1 MKKKLITEDDR
12 VEFNHEKD
20 LSYEDSGGKNV
31 ILFVEGNEVGHCKV
45 WLDSEM
51 DGREYLTINHV
62 ITYLDTL
69 TEVQAG
75 RIIKK

>member
-1 MKKKLITEDDR
+1 MKTKLITEDDQ
-12 VEFNHEKD
+12 VEFKHEND
-20 LSYEDSGGKNV
+20 LSYKDTGGKNV
-31 ILFVEGNEVGHCKV
+31 ILLVKGKEVGHCKV

-51 DGREYLTINHV
+51 DGREYLAINNT

-69 TEVQAG
+69 TEVQSG